1 MSALPN
7 LSQTSCT
14 IHVPL
19 KTGKSLS
26 SICIRMNASCSL
38 FWEICK
44 PVPLTHRK
52 AIWKGSERI
61 QCILPF
67 WESLRDISVAHL
79 SSKSKLSSC
88 RALHYPS
95 SRSSGKVFSLY
106 PYIWGSYVTTPWSVS
121 SHPTCRDFISW
132 FLWVILWRSRSS
144 ELQLV
149 SYDAAKSW
157 STVLVFALLAT
168 C

>member
-1 MSALPN
+1 MSALPH

-14 IHVPL
+14 ILVPL
-19 KTGKSLS
+19 KTWKSLS
-26 SICIRMNASCSL
+26 SRCSRTNASCSL
-38 FWEICK
+38 FWKICK

-67 WESLRDISVAHL
+67 WESLRDISAAPL
-79 SSKSKLSSC
+79 CSASKISSC

-95 SRSSGKVFSLY
+95 SRSSGTVFSLH
-106 PYIWGSYVTTPWSVS
+106 PYFWGSKVTTSWFMN

-144 ELQLV
+144 ELPLV
-149 SYDAAKSW
+149 SYDAAKRW
-157 STVLVFALLAT
+157 SAVLVFPLLAT